1 MGKSENMRGDLLQM
15 GGKLAEEYKLRSD
28 FSEIIRKA
36 YEKGISDGTITV
48 EKMIDELKSDLLK
61 LKVN

>member
-1 MGKSENMRGDLLQM
+1 MGKSENTRGDLSQM
-15 GGKLAEEYKLRSD
+15 GGKLAETYKLRSD

-48 EKMIDELKSDLLK
+48 EKMIEDLKLELLK
-61 LKVN
+61 LKAN

>member
-1 MGKSENMRGDLLQM
+1 MGKSENTRGDLSQM

-28 FSEIIRKA
+28 FSEIIRRA

-48 EKMIDELKSDLLK
+48 EKMIEDLKLDLLK
-61 LKVN
+61 IKHN

>member
-1 MGKSENMRGDLLQM
+1 MGKSENTRGDLSQM
-15 GGKLAEEYKLRSD
+15 GGKLVETYKLRSD

-48 EKMIDELKSDLLK
+48 EKMIEDLKLDLLK
-61 LKVN
+61 LKAN